1 MKTVNSGELIPTI
14 SDERQL
20 TLLLPQISQPL
31 WNSLLRG
38 LNEFL
43 FPENLPPLKL
53 ESKPTFVKEIWG
65 LNDARKKGAW
75 ASTAAHTL
83 LLALVI
89 GAPFLPI
96 HQPVAVIQK
105 EMATP
110 LIYPAADLMK
120 PAQSEA
126 GGGGGGG
133 ARDLLPASAGLLPKL
148 AMRQITPPTVLPN
161 PTPKLAVESTVIAPP
176 DIQITARANL
186 PNLGDPKS
194 YAVIPSSGP
203 GANGGIGTGS
213 KGGVGPG
220 QGDGVGPGLNGGYG
234 GDTFRMGKGITAP
247 RLIYQTDPE
256 FSEEARKAK
265 YQGNCVLGLVVDAS
279 GLPTNIRVL
288 NSLGM
293 GLDQKAIESV
303 KNWRF
308 EPGKRDGRGIA
319 VEIAVEVDFHLY

>member
-1 MKTVNSGELIPTI
+1 MKTVNSGELIPPFR
-14 SDERQL
+14 DQPPL

-31 WNSLLRG
+31 WKSLFRR
-38 LNEFL
+38 LNEVL

-53 ESKPTFVKEIWG
+53 ESKPIFVREI
-65 LNDARKKGAW
+65 LAFNDAKRKGVWTSVAL
-75 ASTAAHTL
+75 HIL
-83 LLALVI
+83 LLAFVI
-89 GAPFLPI
+89 GVPLLPI
-96 HQPVAVIQK
+96 HHPVPVMPK
-105 EMATP
+105 EIATP
-110 LIYPAADLMK
+110 LIYPGADPLK

-133 ARDLLPASAGLLPKL
+133 TRDLLPASVGRLPKL

-176 DIQITARANL
+176 DIPIIARANL

-203 GANGGIGTGS
+203 GANGGIGPGS
-213 KGGVGPG
+213 NGGVGPG
-220 QGDGVGPGLNGGYG
+220 QGNGVGPGVNGGSG
-234 GDTFRMGKGITAP
+234 GDTFRMGNGVTAP

-265 YQGNCVLGLVVDAS
+265 YQGNCVLGLVVDTN
-279 GLPTNIRVL
+279 GHPTNIRVL

-308 EPGKRDGRGIA
+308 EPGKRDGRGVA